1 MVTEQRLIREYTF
14 SASSES
20 DRRTEPHPSTR
31 LRQEKTMSIDNNA
44 GSNKSQSNE
53 QQILNLFEAG
63 DKALMAADVESLS
76 HIFADD
82 YIQYDD
88 SGKPHTKQAIL
99 EALRSGAL
107 RYPSIVSTQRT
118 VRLFGDTAVVHGSES
133 DEVERA
139 GQRSSARYL
148 YLDVLTKRDGE
159 WKIVASQLARPFE

>member
-1 MVTEQRLIREYTF
+1 MITEQRLIREYTF

-20 DRRTEPHPSTR
+20 DRRPDPHPWTR
-31 LRQEKTMSIDNNA
+31 LRQEKTMSIDNNVD
-44 GSNKSQSNE
+44 GNKSQSNE

-63 DKALMAADVESLS
+63 DRALMAADVESLS
-76 HIFADD
+76 QIFADD

-88 SGKPHTKQAIL
+88 SGRPHTKQAIL
-99 EALRSGAL
+99 ETLRSGAL

-148 YLDVLTKRDGE
+148 YLDVLMKQNGE
-159 WKIVASQLARPFE
+159 WKIIASQLARPVE